1 MSKHRYHSIECKQ
14 MNWSRVCEEAGG
26 ERIVFAIDVAK
37 HDFVAVMQVH
47 SGAILARVKWQ
58 HPQETRQLLA
68 GVAQLQAAG
77 PVEAVMESSGTYGD
91 ALRWQLRALGVHV
104 YRVGAKRVH
113 DAAEVFDGVPSLH
126 DAKAAEIIGELHLQ
140 GRTQVWVEADEQR
153 RCLTAQLSQLHQ
165 CKARYQADLNRLE
178 ALLSRHW
185 PESVMIVDLN
195 SVTLHHLLATYGGP
209 ARIQAHAAAART
221 LMAEVGRPG
230 LHEET
235 LNALLDST
243 AITVGQPMVAEEE
256 ALLRWQA
263 KGLIATHEELRA
275 IERTIEQAVQAD
287 EALVPMAE
295 VVGRVTSAVLVASQG
310 SPRDYP
316 DARSYCKSL
325 GLNLKEHS
333 SGTHHGRLT
342 ITKRGPSVA
351 RFYLYFAALRLIA
364 HDPLVQRWFKAKTAR
379 PGAIKGKQV
388 VELMRK
394 LAKALWHQAHGQ
406 PFRTDKL
413 FNLSAV
419 AGA

>member
-14 MNWSRVCEEAGG
+14 VDWSMLAQRVGG
-26 ERIVFAIDVAK
+26 ERVVLAIDVAK
-37 HDFVAVMQVH
+37 HDFVATLQVRA
-47 SGAILARVKWQ
+47 GEILARIKWP
-58 HPQETRQLLA
+58 HPQETRLLLA
-68 GVAQLQAAG
+68 GVAQLQAGAR
-77 PVEAVMESSGTYGD
+77 VEAVMESSGTYGD
-91 ALRWQLRALGVHV
+91 ALRGPLQALGVAV
-104 YRVGAKRVH
+104 YRVSAKRVH

-140 GRTQVWVEADEQR
+140 GRTQPWVEADAR
-153 RCLTAQLSQLHQ
+153 RRGLKAQLSQLRQ

-185 PESVMIVDLN
+185 PESLVILDLD
-195 SVTLHHLLATYGGP
+195 SVTLHHLLASYGGP

-221 LMAEVGRPG
+221 LMEQVGRPG
-230 LHEET
+230 LREET
-235 LNALLDST
+235 LAALLDST
-243 AITVGQPMVAEEE
+243 ATTLGQPTVVEED

-263 KGLIATHEELRA
+263 KGLIETHRELRT

-287 EALVPMAE
+287 AALTPMAE
-295 VVGRVTSAVLVASQG
+295 VVGRVTGAVLVASQG
-310 SPRDYP
+310 SPLDYP
-316 DARSYCKSL
+316 DARSYCKAL

-333 SGTHHGRLT
+333 SGTHRGRLA
-342 ITKRGPSVA
+342 ITKRGPSLA

-364 HDPLVQRWFKAKTAR
+364 HDPVVACWFRAKTAR

-394 LAKALWHQAHGQ
+394 LAKGLWHQAHGRR
-406 PFRTDKL
+406 FSTDKL

>member
-1 MSKHRYHSIECKQ
+1 MSKRRYHSIECKQ
-14 MNWSRVCEEAGG
+14 VDWAVFAERVGG
-26 ERIVFAIDVAK
+26 ERVVLAIDVAK
-37 HDFVAVMQVH
+37 HDFVATLQVQP
-47 SGAILARVKWQ
+47 GEILARIKWQ
-58 HPQETRQLLA
+58 HPRETRLLLS
-68 GVAQLQAAG
+68 GVAQLQACG

-91 ALRWQLRALGVHV
+91 ALRGQLQVLGVAV

-140 GRTQVWVEADEQR
+140 GRTQPWVEADAR
-153 RCLTAQLSQLHQ
+153 RRGLTAQRRRLRQ
-165 CKARYQADLNRLE
+165 CKTRYQADLNRLE

-185 PESVMIVDLN
+185 PESLVIVGLG
-195 SVTLHHLLATYGGP
+195 SLSLHQVLANDGGP

-221 LMAEVGRPG
+221 LMEQVGRPG
-230 LHEET
+230 LCEET
-235 LNALLDST
+235 LTVLLDST
-243 AITVGQPMVAEEE
+243 ATTLGLPTVAEEE

-263 KGLIATHEELRA
+263 TGLIETHRELRA
-275 IERTIEQAVQAD
+275 IERVIEQAVAAD
-287 EALVPMAE
+287 AALTPMAE

-310 SPRDYP
+310 SPLDYP
-316 DARSYCKSL
+316 DARSDCKAL

-333 SGTHHGRLT
+333 SGTHQGRLA
-342 ITKRGPSVA
+342 ITKRGPSLA
-351 RFYLYFAALRLIA
+351 RFYLYVAALRLIA
-364 HDPLVQRWFKAKTAR
+364 HDPVVARWFQAKTAR

-394 LAKALWHQAHGQ
+394 LAKALWHQAHGRR
-406 PFRTDKL
+406 FSTDKL

>member
-1 MSKHRYHSIECKQ
+1 MDWQRL
-14 MNWSRVCEEAGG
+14 CEQAGG

-37 HDFVAVMQVH
+37 HEFAAVLQVRA
-47 SGAILARVKWQ
+47 GEILARLKWQ
-58 HPQETRQLLA
+58 HPLDTRTLLR
-68 GVAQLQAAG
+68 GMAQLQARG

-91 ALRWQLRALGVHV
+91 ALRWQLQALGVSV
-104 YRVGAKRVH
+104 YRVSAKRVH

-126 DAKAAEIIGELHLQ
+126 DAKAAELIGELHLQ
-140 GRTQVWVEADEQR
+140 GRTQPWVEADAR
-153 RCLTAQLSQLHQ
+153 RRGLTAQLNQLRQ

-185 PESVMIVDLN
+185 PESLVILDLN

-209 ARIQAHAAAART
+209 ARVQAHASAART
-221 LMAEVGRPG
+221 LMKQVGRPG
-230 LHEET
+230 LREET
-235 LNALLDST
+235 LTALLDST
-243 AITVGQPMVAEEE
+243 ATTLGQPTVVEED

-263 KGLIATHEELRA
+263 KGLIETLGELRA
-275 IERTIEQAVQAD
+275 VERTIEQAVQVDA
-287 EALVPMAE
+287 ALTPMAE

-310 SPRDYP
+310 SPLDYP
-316 DARSYCKSL
+316 DARSYCKAL

-333 SGTHHGRLT
+333 SGTHRGRLT
-342 ITKRGPSVA
+342 ITKRGPSAA

-379 PGAIKGKQV
+379 PGAVKGKQV

-406 PFRTDKL
+406 PFRAEKL
-413 FNLSAV
+413 FNLHLV
-419 AGA
+419 EGA